1 MHPKRVVYREFKF
14 SVEYGT
20 KILIRK
26 LEKIIQKYVNNKF
39 SVCMF
44 ICIIYIYQFLKVSS
58 QFIEVFIISTA
69 DYSFELLVLISA
81 CKYLLV
87 CKSNNLGEM
96 YPPVKFPAPKHSGM
110 SARTLKDFNILGC
123 KIYNIVISFVNLLK
137 RRSFVKL
144 DSR

>member
-44 ICIIYIYQFLKVSS
+44 ICIIYIY
-58 QFIEVFIISTA
+58 
-69 DYSFELLVLISA
+69 
-81 CKYLLV
+81 
-87 CKSNNLGEM
+87 
-96 YPPVKFPAPKHSGM
+96 
-110 SARTLKDFNILGC
+110 
-123 KIYNIVISFVNLLK
+123 
-137 RRSFVKL
+137 
-144 DSR
+144 